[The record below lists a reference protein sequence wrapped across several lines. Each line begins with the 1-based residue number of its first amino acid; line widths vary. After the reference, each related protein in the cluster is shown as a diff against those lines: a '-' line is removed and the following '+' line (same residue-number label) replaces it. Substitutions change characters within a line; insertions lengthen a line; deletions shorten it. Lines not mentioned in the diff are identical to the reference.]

1 MFPATFRNTFKT
13 LFRSVT
19 FWLFVGLLTFML
31 VRFGLSDYKI
41 YAPGYEPTKLF
52 FDKYTGF
59 VGNLVTAEL
68 LRYAIPV
75 FTVVLTALILNRDH
89 GDNFFEIEKSG
100 GAGMLCYLAGRV
112 CALAAVV
119 FAVQAV
125 VSFLSMYIYV
135 GRWGGVA
142 DMTAGKFFL
151 DSTVR
156 LLRLE
161 ICVALP
167 NILFYLGLTYLLGT
181 IFHSGTASAVC
192 GLGVAAA
199 DYVFSLM
206 YRNHDFPT
214 YFGYFSPR
222 PDKLAMYF
230 FFMDTP
236 DELLCW
242 GIMGTSLSRALLAL
256 TWLIGFFLCCSVG
269 SYCLLRRREL

>member
-1 MFPATFRNTFKT
+1 MFLATFRNTVKT

-19 FWLFVGLLTFML
+19 FWLFVGLLAFML

-52 FDKYTGF
+52 FDKYTGV
-59 VGNLVTAEL
+59 VGTLVTAEL
-68 LRYAIPV
+68 LRYALPV
-75 FTVVLTALILNRDH
+75 FTVVLTARIIKRH
-89 GDNFFEIEKSG
+89 YGDKFFEIEKSG

-119 FAVQAV
+119 FAVQAA

-142 DMTAGKFFL
+142 DMTVGEFFL

-192 GLGVAAA
+192 GLGIAAA
-199 DYVFSLM
+199 DYVFSLI
-206 YRNHDFPT
+206 YRNRDFPI
-214 YFGYFSPR
+214 YFGYFSPK

-256 TWLIGFFLCCSVG
+256 GIMTAFITIFLVLAYLCI
-269 SYCLLRRREL
+269 RKREI